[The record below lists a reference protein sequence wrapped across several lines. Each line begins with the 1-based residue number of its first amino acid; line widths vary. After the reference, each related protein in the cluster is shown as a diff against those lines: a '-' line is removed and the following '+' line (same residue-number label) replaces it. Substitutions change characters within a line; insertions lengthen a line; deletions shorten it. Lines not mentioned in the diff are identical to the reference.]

1 MESEELSTDRVAAA
15 AQLAALQADR
25 ERLARRV
32 VTPWWYDACL
42 GLTVLLLLSSIRVR
56 LARGGVVPGGA
67 AVWYHAC
74 LGLTVFLL
82 LSSISFRDSV
92 WQFVL
97 GGAGLLLLWGVATAY
112 RRITGVWVNG
122 LRRGRTRRLMW
133 IWLALYT
140 VVLALA
146 SGPEFVLGL
155 RGAMVVGGAVL
166 GVALALVSRWWMRI
180 YVAELRGGL

>member
-1 MESEELSTDRVAAA
+1 MESEELSTDRAAAA

-42 GLTVLLLLSSIRVR
+42 GLTVL
-56 LARGGVVPGGA
+56 
-67 AVWYHAC
+67 
-74 LGLTVFLL
+74 LL

-146 SGPEFVLGL
+146 AGAEFVLGL

-166 GVALALVSRWWMRI
+166 GVALALISRWWMRI
-180 YVAELRGGL
+180 YVAELRGEV

>member
-1 MESEELSTDRVAAA
+1 MESEELSTDRAAAA

-42 GLTVLLLLSSIRVR
+42 GLTVLLLLSSI
-56 LARGGVVPGGA
+56 
-67 AVWYHAC
+67 
-74 LGLTVFLL
+74 
-82 LSSISFRDSV
+82 SFRDSV

-97 GGAGLLLLWGVATAY
+97 GGAVLLLLWGVATAY

-122 LRRGRTRRLMW
+122 LRRGRTRKLMW
-133 IWLALYT
+133 IWLALYS

-146 SGPEFVLGL
+146 AGAEFVLGL

-166 GVALALVSRWWMRI
+166 GV
-180 YVAELRGGL
+180 